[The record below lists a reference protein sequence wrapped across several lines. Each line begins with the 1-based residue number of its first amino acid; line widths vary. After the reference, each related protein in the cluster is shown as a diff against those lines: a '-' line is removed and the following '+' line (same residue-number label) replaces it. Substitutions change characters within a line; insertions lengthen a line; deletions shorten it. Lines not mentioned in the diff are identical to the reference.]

1 MKKRLILDN
10 SLTRIILERI
20 ALQITENHGDMNNCA
35 IIGMQPRGILLAR
48 KLLEIVS
55 RISGNKNILYG
66 ELDSTF
72 YRDDIRQGDKMLVP
86 NTIKIDFLIENK
98 KIIIVDDVLY
108 TGRSVRSSLNALAD
122 FGRPLKIELMA
133 LIDRKFNR
141 ELPIQPDYIGEEVDT
156 RTNDRV
162 EVMWTE
168 NKSTPEVWIITEIEN

>member
-1 MKKRLILDN
+1 MTKKRLILD
-10 SLTRIILERI
+10 SGLTRIILERI
-20 ALQITENHGDMNNCA
+20 ALQITENHGDMNNVA
-35 IIGMQPRGILLAR
+35 IIGMQPRGVMLAR
-48 KLLEIVS
+48 KLVEIVS
-55 RISGNKNILYG
+55 RLSGSKTILYG

-72 YRDDIRQGDKMLVP
+72 YRDDFRQGDKMLVP

-162 EVMWTE
+162 EVVWLE
-168 NKSTPEVWIITEIEN
+168 NKSTPEVWIITE

>member
-1 MKKRLILDN
+1 M
-10 SLTRIILERI
+10 ERI
-20 ALQITENHGDMNNCA
+20 ALQITENHGGLENCA

-72 YRDDIRQGDKMLVP
+72 YRDDFRKGNKILVP
-86 NTIKIDFLIENK
+86 NTLNINFLIENK
-98 KIIIVDDVLY
+98 VIIIVDDVLY

-133 LIDRKFNR
+133 LIDRKYNR
-141 ELPIQPDYIGEEVDT
+141 ELPIQPDYVGEEVDT
-156 RTNDRV
+156 RTMDRV
-162 EVMWTE
+162 EVKWNE
-168 NKSTPEVWIITEIEN
+168 NNSTPEVWIITE

>member
-48 KLLEIVS
+48 KLLDIVS

-72 YRDDIRQGDKMLVP
+72 YRDDFRQGDKMLVP

>member
-1 MKKRLILDN
+1 MEKRLILDN

-20 ALQITENHGDMNNCA
+20 ALQITENHSNLENCA

-48 KLLEIVS
+48 KLLEIVI
-55 RISGNKNILYG
+55 RISGNKSILYG

-72 YRDDIRQGDKMLVP
+72 YRDDFRQGDKMLVP
-86 NTIKIDFLIENK
+86 NTIKIDFLIEGK

-162 EVMWTE
+162 EVIWTE
-168 NKSTPEVWIITEIEN
+168 NKSTPEVWIITE